1 MDEQAIALIS
11 EKIVSDVSFWSALI
25 GFTGVLLGA
34 LITGIFS
41 FFQNQQSIKSAKL
54 EKKKE
59 ILLMKYEQMYLD
71 LDNYLQYVNEISVLS
86 ISSIDSGLNI
96 RELKTDLKQNNF
108 IMYSML
114 YTPSLSSHT
123 ETLRE
128 QIGRVINPLST
139 LISSSGTRE
148 EKEALIEQIVFASL
162 DLQPK
167 VQSIKQE
174 LSTLTTKLIDA

>member
-11 EKIVSDVSFWSALI
+11 EKIVSDVSFWTALI
-25 GFTGVLLGA
+25 GFMGVFLGA

-59 ILLMKYEQMYLD
+59 LLLMKYEQMYLD

-123 ETLRE
+123 EALRE
-128 QIGRVINPLST
+128 QIGRVIKPLST
-139 LISSSGTRE
+139 LISSGTRE
-148 EKEALIEQIVFASL
+148 EKEDLIAQIVTASL
-162 DLQPK
+162 DLQLK

-174 LSTLTTKLIDA
+174 LSTLTTELIDA